1 MQIGAQFYTV
11 RNQCQTLDDFALT
24 LRKVADIGY
33 KTVQISGT
41 CPYEAQWLREQ
52 LDKNGLQCVLTH
64 IPVPRLVEET
74 AQVIADHHVFGCEN
88 IGLGWFAFNED
99 KDEESYAHFMEVF
112 PRVAQDIR
120 AGGRYFMYHNHDQE
134 FKRAPGGGSPA
145 GSSQII
151 LEKLAQDI
159 PADIMGFTLDTFWV
173 QAGGGDPAQ
182 WVKNLA
188 GRVPVIHLKDYAY
201 GRKMAVVGEGNINF
215 DRVFTEAEKAGTK
228 FMLVEQDDC
237 NGEDPIECLR
247 RSYEYLKACG
257 FN

>member
-11 RNQCQTLDDFALT
+11 RNQCQTLEDFALT

-41 CPYEAQWLREQ
+41 CPYEAGWLREQ
-52 LDKNGLQCVLTH
+52 LALNDLRCVLTH
-64 IPVPRLVEET
+64 IPVPRLVGET
-74 AQVIADHHVFGCEN
+74 AQVIADHHVFGCEH
-88 IGLGWFAFNED
+88 IGLGWYAFDES
-99 KDEESYAHFMEVF
+99 KDDATYAHFMKTFV
-112 PRVAQDIR
+112 PVAEEIR

-134 FKRAPGGGSPA
+134 FKRLGDS
-145 GSSQII
+145 IV

-159 PADIMGFTLDTFWV
+159 PAEVMGFTLDTFWV

-182 WVKNLA
+182 WIANLA

-215 DRVFTEAEKAGTK
+215 DRVFAGAEKAGTK
-228 FMLVEQDDC
+228 YLLVEQDDC

>member
-41 CPYEAQWLREQ
+41 CPYEAEWLKEQ
-52 LDKNGLQCVLTH
+52 LAANGLQCVLTH
-64 IPVPRLVEET
+64 IPVPRLVGET
-74 AQVIADHHVFGCEN
+74 QQVIADHHVFGCEH
-88 IGLGWFAFNED
+88 IGLGWWAFNE
-99 KDEESYAHFMEVF
+99 KDTYEKFMSTF
-112 PRVAQDIR
+112 PKVAEDIR

-134 FKRAPGGGSPA
+134 FQRIGG
-145 GSSQII
+145 QLI
-151 LEKLAQDI
+151 LEKLAQEI
-159 PADIMGFTLDTFWV
+159 PAEVMGFTLDTFWI
-173 QAGGGDPAQ
+173 QAGGGDPAY
-182 WVKNLA
+182 WVEQLA
-188 GRVPVIHLKDYAY
+188 GRVPCIHLKDYAY

-215 DRVFTEAEKAGTK
+215 DRVFSEAEKSGTK
-228 FMLVEQDDC
+228 FLLVEQDDC
-237 NGEDPIECLR
+237 NGEDPVECLR

>member
-24 LRKVADIGY
+24 LKKVADIGY

-64 IPVPRLVEET
+64 IPVPRLVGET

-88 IGLGWFAFNED
+88 IGLGWYAFNEE
-99 KDEESYAHFMEVF
+99 KEEESYAHFMNTF
-112 PRVAQDIR
+112 PKVAQDIR
-120 AGGRYFMYHNHDQE
+120 AGGQYFMYHNHAQE
-134 FKRAPGGGSPA
+134 FKRAPGSG
-145 GSSQII
+145 SQII
-151 LEKLAQDI
+151 LEKLTQEI
-159 PADIMGFTLDTFWV
+159 PADVMGFTLDTFWV
-173 QAGGGDPAQ
+173 QAGGGVPAQ
-182 WVKNLA
+182 GVKNLA

-215 DRVFTEAEKAGTK
+215 DRVFTAAETAGAK
-228 FMLVEQDDC
+228 YMLVEQDDC